1 MAEKVYGRKLG
12 KGAEGKKGKPAGK
25 EAEVQASAAASGTRD
40 ARAQTRAETAAE
52 KKPAVA
58 EKKPAETEK
67 KKSADA
73 HTGKQA
79 EKKADGGKP
88 AEKTSE
94 AGKKPAEAEK
104 KKTAGKESAKTREEN
119 EKRRAERRKKFGR
132 IEIKKQPKSEEA
144 KRNAE
149 AISEKWKPAF
159 RGRFGKRWLRV
170 PSKAKWNRWRAPRG
184 IDMHC
189 RQEDGMLPQPG
200 YRTPVKIRHMHP
212 SGYMEVLV
220 GNLAEIKAAG
230 RDKAVRIAGKI
241 GRKKKRMM
249 LEEAQKLGL
258 RIVNP

>member
-12 KGAEGKKGKPAGK
+12 RGAEEKKGKPAVAVKTAMK
-25 EAEVQASAAASGTRD
+25 EAEKPAGKAAT
-40 ARAQTRAETAAE
+40 TETAAE
-52 KKPAVA
+52 KKPAAA
-58 EKKPAETEK
+58 EKKPTAAEH
-67 KKSADA
+67 D
-73 HTGKQA
+73 
-79 EKKADGGKP
+79 
-88 AEKTSE
+88 
-94 AGKKPAEAEK
+94 GKKGAEK
-104 KKTAGKESAKTREEN
+104 KKESEKTREEN
-119 EKRRAERRKKFGR
+119 EKRREERRKKFGR
-132 IEIKKQPKSEEA
+132 IEIKKQPKSDEA
-144 KRNAE
+144 KKNIE
-149 AISEKWKPAF
+149 AISEKWKPTF
-159 RGRFGKRWLRV
+159 RGRFGKRWLRK

-212 SGYMEVLV
+212 SGYMEILV

-230 RDKAVRIAGKI
+230 KDKAVRIAGKI